1 MNGAATRRGG
11 SAGGAVGQSFNG
23 FTPPGRM
30 LPPGGPPAV
39 TPTAKA
45 LVEGYR
51 KDIFSGFAKERPQ
64 SIPSDENRPQ
74 SSALVD
80 LKDPIQVHL
89 LTETALSDSR
99 TFEILSQEEVD
110 DLKKQIQSL
119 SMRIEQARANLA
131 IQSKYRDAAIS
142 MAKLYS
148 PSKADGK
155 RRSLLSNRMSDSAAK
170 EAEMERQASERRCE
184 ELAAELFSLEKRLME
199 PQRRLLQHT
208 AGILQMT
215 HRASSKKS
223 GPVPVTPMMNGIP
236 SSPESLYT
244 YTNTRNSMEI
254 PSDELDFNDRS
265 LYLPLDQPEGPGAR
279 RRKNTIEIPL
289 KSPIREQNA
298 QLRDLR
304 EELEKV
310 KEENERIMEENMQ
323 LKTAEQH
330 KLREDE
336 ARARD
341 EISRLQSREQELREE
356 HAKALEESSRIRS
369 ETSQL
374 MDETSRLKDADS
386 RLKAIEQHM
395 SAETEALRAQITS
408 QLRTISDTEAKLE
421 VLNSKLRDVIVGF
434 HPTKNG
440 TYGGPGVAAGSGET
454 LPGQLEYLERGLA
467 TALEEQKLY
476 AAEASRAAED
486 AAAEAS
492 AMASSLSQVEASL
505 DQASA
510 RVQALTRQVQAVLQ
524 QTGSS
529 LPAPAE
535 ADLDQQLEYLEES
548 LRALESELG
557 KAREASS
564 SASAKKQNIEQV
576 DAVLM
581 GLWEIIQTGY
591 AEIEQQR
598 AARRQNRAL
607 GQGGD
612 DDDELSSNEFEGD
625 TNEPYSLQAFS
636 TKVQWLYAQAT
647 GLREQKYILQRQ
659 IKQQRELNNRSE
671 SEKDRELKAKSD
683 ELEQTH
689 HLLDEAERAAQEA
702 QTQLQR
708 VLADMDTLQKTT
720 AANEAASA
728 SSTKAIQDQ
737 LKERTARIAALESE
751 VREAESRLATAEAN
765 TSATQSQLQQS
776 NSARTAAEAELAT
789 LQSQL
794 ASATEAA
801 NTASAEVS
809 KLQQELQ
816 SKDAELESMNTMVI
830 ELKTE
835 VAFTKA
841 ELDGAYGSRKQRAA
855 EAAAAANNSNNNNNG
870 NTEELNQQ
878 IVRLR
883 AELENALRD
892 LEEITRESIAAER
905 DRLEIESKLDEVVG
919 VKSDLEAEVGSLRD
933 RLARAQEELDKE
945 RLKPA
950 AAGTRGGAGASMLSE
965 QFRGM
970 MKEERR
976 KFQEELKVSF
986 LFSFSLVV
994 LTGLETG
1001 REKERS
1007 ILMIAFFFSFL
1018 QEEQAKRRKLED
1030 ELRSMR
1036 RGGLSPLQATRA
1048 STARGTLSPR

>member
-23 FTPPGRM
+23 FTPPRRV
-30 LPPGGPPAV
+30 LPPGA
-39 TPTAKA
+39 PTAKA
-45 LVEGYR
+45 LVDGYR
-51 KDIFSGFAKERPQ
+51 KDVFSGFAKERPQ
-64 SIPSDENRPQ
+64 YNPSNENRPQ

-89 LTETALSDSR
+89 LTETALSDSK

-110 DLKKQIQSL
+110 DLKKQIQYL
-119 SMRIEQARANLA
+119 SMRVEQARANLA

-142 MAKLYS
+142 MARLYS
-148 PSKADGK
+148 PPKADGK
-155 RRSLLSNRMSDSAAK
+155 RRSLLGNRMSDSAK

-184 ELAAELFSLEKRLME
+184 DLAAELFSLEKRLME

-223 GPVPVTPMMNGIP
+223 GQVPVTPMMNGMP

-254 PSDELDFNDRS
+254 PSDELDFNDRG
-265 LYLPLDQPEGPGAR
+265 LYLPLDQPNGSGGLQ
-279 RRKNTIEIPL
+279 RKNTIEIPL

-298 QLRDLR
+298 QLRELR

-310 KEENERIMEENMQ
+310 KEENERILEENIQ
-323 LKTAEQH
+323 LKTAEQQLKNDLAELAASED
-330 KLREDE
+330 KLRENE

-341 EISRLQSREQELREE
+341 EISRLQSREQQLMDE
-356 HAKALEESSRIRS
+356 HAKAMEESSRIRS
-369 ETSQL
+369 ETPQL
-374 MDETSRLKDADS
+374 MNETSRLKDADS
-386 RLKAIEQHM
+386 RLRAIEQHM
-395 SAETEALRAQITS
+395 NAETEALRAQSTS

-421 VLNSKLRDVIVGF
+421 VLNHKLRDVIVGF

-440 TYGGPGVAAGSGET
+440 AYGGPGAAAGSGET

-476 AAEASRAAED
+476 TAEASRAAEA

-492 AMASSLSQVEASL
+492 AIASTLGQVEASL
-505 DQASA
+505 DQVSA
-510 RVQALTRQVQAVLQ
+510 RVQVLARQVQAALQ

-529 LPAPAE
+529 LPAPPE
-535 ADLDQQLEYLEES
+535 GDLAQQLDYLDEA
-548 LRALESELG
+548 LRTLESEL
-557 KAREASS
+557 ARALEASS
-564 SASAKKQNIEQV
+564 SASAQKQNSDQV

-607 GQGGD
+607 GQGGGE

-689 HLLDEAERAAQEA
+689 HLLDEAERAAREA
-702 QTQLQR
+702 QAQLQQ
-708 VLADMDTLQKTT
+708 VLSDMDTLQKTT

-737 LKERTARIAALESE
+737 LKERSARIAALESD

-765 TSATQSQLQQS
+765 ISATQSQLEQS
-776 NSARTAAEAELAT
+776 NSARAAAEAELAA

-794 ASATEAA
+794 ASATDAA
-801 NTASAEVS
+801 NTASAEVT

-816 SKDAELESMNTMVI
+816 SKEAELESMNTMVI

-855 EAAAAANNSNNNNNG
+855 EAAAAANNNNSSSAQQ
-870 NTEELNQQ
+870 TEELNQQ

-905 DRLEIESKLDEVVG
+905 DRLEIESRLDEVTG
-919 VKSDLEAEVGSLRD
+919 VKSELEAEVASLRE

-950 AAGTRGGAGASMLSE
+950 AAAGARGGAGASMLSE

-976 KFQEELKVSF
+976 KFQEELK
-986 LFSFSLVV
+986 
-994 LTGLETG
+994 
-1001 REKERS
+1001 
-1007 ILMIAFFFSFL
+1007 
-1018 QEEQAKRRKLED
+1018 EEQAKRRKLEE
-1030 ELRSMR
+1030 ELRSLR
-1036 RGGLSPLQATRA
+1036 RGGLSSQATRA